1 MYDRPMQAARVLVL
15 AVLFAPAVALA
26 GSDEAVTNWIG
37 HAFSGAAND
46 AEGPPPAFVFDT
58 LTSSDENATLADAI
72 GTVPDGV
79 GVSPRRS
86 TIATSADGKVVWIA
100 ADLEGN
106 MACGDESCLKKRGP
120 DEWLRLTAIFD
131 AGSFAKGK
139 EGPAATVLAW
149 HLAKPVVGK
158 ADKRMNMDQVTTKIR
173 AGAEDV
179 AKLFAAT
186 LPDPKALAATISDR
200 KDVVLFGSDLRE
212 RYVGSAAAKRQL
224 LKWRLSFTPSSGIQA
239 GLAAGNTVAWV
250 ATLVKAT
257 SLAKPKAP
265 AVEYRVFAIYEKT
278 GTAWK
283 IVALH
288 FSLPGI

>member
-1 MYDRPMQAARVLVL
+1 MRTFGLLVL
-15 AVLFAPAVALA
+15 AVLLAPALALA
-26 GSDEAVTNWIG
+26 GSDNAVTNWVA
-37 HAFSGAAND
+37 HAFSGSTND

-58 LTSSDENATLADAI
+58 LTSSDENATLSEAI
-72 GTVPDGV
+72 GTTADDV

-86 TIATSADGKVVWIA
+86 TVATSADGKVVWIA

-120 DEWLRLTAIFD
+120 DEWLRLTAVFD
-131 AGSFAKGK
+131 AGSFAKGE
-139 EGPAATVLAW
+139 EGPAATALAW

-158 ADKRMNMDQVTTKIR
+158 ADKPTKMVQVTTKIR

-212 RYVGSAAAKRQL
+212 RYVGGKTAKRQL
-224 LKWRLSFTPSSGIQA
+224 VKWQLAFMPSSGIQA
-239 GLAAGNTVAWV
+239 GLAAGKTIAWA

-265 AVEYRVFAIYEKT
+265 AVEFRVFAIYEKT
-278 GTAWK
+278 GAAWK

-288 FSLPGI
+288 FSVPGV